1 LHGGLQGFFLRC
13 AVQLPKAQRQPQQ
26 AEKNSRCSHAVEL
39 WVTIQKIILCMSYFV
54 ALGFLAVIAS
64 LATALF
70 FMLRGGSGGPAKSRR
85 MARALALRVGSS
97 ILLFVC
103 ILLSW
108 QAGWIQPTGIPPG
121 T

>member
-1 LHGGLQGFFLRC
+1 MHCCLQGFFLC
-13 AVQLPKAQRQPQQ
+13 GAVQLPKPQHQPKQT
-26 AEKNSRCSHAVEL
+26 EKNSRCRYTIEL
-39 WVTIQKIILCMSYFV
+39 RIAIQKIILCMSYFV
-54 ALGFLAVIAS
+54 ALGFLAVIAC

-70 FMLRGGSGGPAKSRR
+70 FMLRGGNAGPAKSRR
-85 MARALALRVGSS
+85 MARALALRVGFS

-121 T
+121 A

>member
-1 LHGGLQGFFLRC
+1 MHGALQSLFLRC
-13 AVQLPKAQRQPQQ
+13 AVQLPKTQRQPQK
-26 AEKNSRCSHAVEL
+26 AKKDSRCSHTVEL
-39 WVTIQKIILCMSYFV
+39 RVSIQKIILYMSYFV

-70 FMLRGGSGGPAKSRR
+70 FMLRGGTGGPAKSRR
-85 MARALALRVGSS
+85 MARALALRVGFS
-97 ILLFVC
+97 ILIFVC

-121 T
+121 A

>member
-1 LHGGLQGFFLRC
+1 
-13 AVQLPKAQRQPQQ
+13 
-26 AEKNSRCSHAVEL
+26 
-39 WVTIQKIILCMSYFV
+39 MSYFV

-70 FMLRGGSGGPAKSRR
+70 FMLRGGSGEHTNSRR
-85 MARALALRVGSS
+85 MARELAVRVGVS

-103 ILLSW
+103 VLLSW

-121 T
+121 A